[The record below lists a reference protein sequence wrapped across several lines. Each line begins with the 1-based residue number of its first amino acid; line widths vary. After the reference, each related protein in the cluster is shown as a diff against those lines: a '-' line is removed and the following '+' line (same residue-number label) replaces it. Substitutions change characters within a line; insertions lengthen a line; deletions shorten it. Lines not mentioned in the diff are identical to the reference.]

1 MKSLKSHFGLLIYF
15 PFVKKF
21 DTFVNEID
29 TFVKK
34 KKKPFFFIRNL

>member
-15 PFVKKF
+15 PFVNKF
-21 DTFVNEID
+21 DTFVNTPD

-34 KKKPFFFIRNL
+34 KKIQFFFVRNL